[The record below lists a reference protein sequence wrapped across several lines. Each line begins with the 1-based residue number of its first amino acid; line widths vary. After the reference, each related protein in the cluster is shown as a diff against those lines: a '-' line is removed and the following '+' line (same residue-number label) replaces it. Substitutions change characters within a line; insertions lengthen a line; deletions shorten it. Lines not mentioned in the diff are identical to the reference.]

1 MATLV
6 VIRYADQGVAEDARK
21 SVQELEDE
29 LTIPA
34 DHVASIERDVEGR
47 YHAHISHS
55 GACTGKDA
63 DWGSFWGAL
72 FGMLF
77 YAPAAGAAL
86 GQLRDDL
93 DEEKIEKRYWEDVR
107 EKVKPGTSAVF
118 ILIEHA
124 TAGKMVDAL
133 AHYGGTMI
141 DTSLS
146 NTELAR
152 LGETIQAQ
160 SALLGSGA
168 RPNGCPPAYPTS
180 ECRPGTD
187 RSWR

>member
-1 MATLV
+1 VATLV

-34 DHVASIERDVEGR
+34 DHVASIARDVEGR

-55 GACTGKDA
+55 GAPAGKPA

-72 FGMLF
+72 FGLLF
-77 YAPAAGAAL
+77 YIPVAGGAL
-86 GQLRDDL
+86 YTRGGLGDRIGAQGTDN
-93 DEEKIEKRYWEDVR
+93 RYWDQIR
-107 EKVKPGTSAVF
+107 EQVKPGTSAVF

-124 TAGKMVDAL
+124 TADRMVDAL

-146 NTELAR
+146 NNELAR
-152 LGETIQAQ
+152 FREAIRTPTAVNA
-160 SALLGSGA
+160 SA
-168 RPNGCPPAYPTS
+168 
-180 ECRPGTD
+180 
-187 RSWR
+187 